1 MATPPVV
8 RRGLIVWWIA
18 GFALWIGGM
27 PAHAQTPHA
36 QTSVSG
42 LPIAPELLAEPWPAQ
57 WIAHPEADG
66 DAFGVYHFRRTVE
79 LDTRP
84 DSFVVHTSGDNRYQL
99 FVNGILVRKG
109 PSRGEIPHWRFETTN
124 LAPYL
129 ESGTNVIA
137 SVVWNFA
144 EHRPVAQHSVET
156 SFILQAGT
164 GAPSAVN
171 TDDRWRVTQNAAYAP
186 IPRGDM
192 DVDGYLVVGPG
203 ENVSGDSYPWGWA
216 ARDYDD
222 SDWFQARELRTGMP
236 KAGPRATGIYE
247 AWKLVPRSIPRME
260 EQMQR
265 FPAVDRAQGVE
276 VSDGFLT
283 EGEPLVIP
291 ADTEATLLLDQ
302 ERLTT
307 AYPAFTMSGG
317 AGSRVK
323 ITYAEALYDEEGL
336 KGNRDEIAG
345 KTIRG
350 YHDIFR
356 PDGGMGRT
364 FRPLWWRTFRYVQ
377 LDITTGSEPLQLTDI
392 HSVSTTYPFEENA
405 SFTSSDPTLGRI
417 WEVGWRTARLCANE
431 TYFDTPYWEQLQY
444 VGDTRIQALIS
455 LYVDGD
461 DRLMRKAIRA
471 FDHSRISEGLTASR
485 YPSHEEQFIGPY
497 SLLWIAMVHDYWMHR
512 DDPAF
517 VRSLLTPVRGIVEW
531 YAQHIDGTGL
541 VGPVPWWN
549 FVDWSYETGI
559 PPGADDGHSAV
570 ISLQFAYVL
579 DYAAELAAAFDR
591 ERDARYYRTLSA
603 SLKEAVRAQAWDAE
617 RGLLADTPAKE
628 TFSQHA
634 NILGVLTGLFEGG
647 NLHVTG
653 TTQAVTEAV
662 TENGVM
668 ERVLADTSLV
678 PATYY
683 FSFYLHRAMKQ
694 AGLGDRYIEQLA
706 PWREMLSWGLTT
718 FAEEPVPT
726 RSDSHAWSAHPNYH
740 MLALIAG
747 IRPSAP
753 GFTEVHIAPAL
764 GPLERIDATVPHPA
778 GTIRVQ
784 LEREGADRVQGQV
797 TLPEGFTGT
806 FEWQGQ
812 TIALDGGT
820 QPIDV

>member
-1 MATPPVV
+1 MKQNIFRRHLVMGWVACCVLFVGVV
-8 RRGLIVWWIA
+8 PTYG
-18 GFALWIGGM
+18 
-27 PAHAQTPHA
+27 

-42 LPIAPELLAEPWPAQ
+42 LPIAPELWAGPWPAQ

-66 DAFGVYHFRRTVE
+66 AAFGVYHARRTVE
-79 LDTRP
+79 LAAAPDT
-84 DSFVVHTSGDNRYQL
+84 FVVHTSGDNRYQL
-99 FVNGILVRKG
+99 FVNGTLVRKG
-109 PSRGEIPHWRFETTN
+109 PSRGDIAHWRFETTD

-129 ESGTNVIA
+129 RPGTNVIA
-137 SVVWNFA
+137 AVVWNFA
-144 EHRPVAQHSVET
+144 EHRPVAQHTYET
-156 SFILQAGT
+156 GFILQAGV
-164 GAPSAVN
+164 GAPPAVN

-186 IPRGDM
+186 IPRRAM
-192 DVDGYLVVGPG
+192 AIDGYLVVGPG
-203 ENVSGDSYPWGWA
+203 EAVRGDRYPWGWA
-216 ARDYDD
+216 EVEFDD
-222 SDWFQARELRTGMP
+222 SDWPQARTLRPGMP

-260 EQMQR
+260 EQRQR
-265 FPAVDRAQGVE
+265 FAAVDRTRGVDATDE
-276 VSDGFLT
+276 FLT
-283 EGEPLVIP
+283 GGDPLVIP
-291 ADTEATLLLDQ
+291 AHTEASLLLDQ

-323 ITYAEALYDEEGL
+323 VTYAEALYDEAGR
-336 KGNRDEIAG
+336 KGNRNAIAG

-350 YHDIFR
+350 YHDVFR
-356 PDGGMGRT
+356 PDGGSGRP

-377 LDITTGSEPLQLTDI
+377 LDITTGGEPLRLTDV
-392 HSVSTTYPFEENA
+392 HSVSTAYPFEENA

-417 WEVGWRTARLCANE
+417 WDVGWRTARVCANE

-471 FDHSRISEGLTASR
+471 YDHSRVAEGLTASR

-497 SLLWIAMVHDYWMHR
+497 SLLWITMVHDYWMHR
-512 DDPAF
+512 EDPAF
-517 VRSLLTPVRGIVEW
+517 VRSFLTPIRGIVEW
-531 YAQHIDGTGL
+531 YAQHIDETGL

-559 PPGADDGHSAV
+559 PPGADDGHSTV
-570 ISLQFAYVL
+570 ISLQLAYVL

-591 ERDARYYRTLSA
+591 ASDARYYRTLSA
-603 SLKEAVRAQAWDAE
+603 SLKEAVRARAWDAE
-617 RGLLADTPAKE
+617 RGLLADTPAQE

-634 NILGVLTGLFEGG
+634 NILGVLTGLFEER
-647 NLHVTG
+647 NLAARG
-653 TTQAVTEAV
+653 ATQAVTDHD
-662 TENGVM
+662 VM
-668 ERVLADTSLV
+668 ERVLADPSLV

-694 AGLGDRYIEQLA
+694 AGLGDRYIEQLE
-706 PWREMLSWGLTT
+706 PWREMLARGLTT
-718 FAEEPVPT
+718 FAEEPDPT

-753 GFTEVHIAPAL
+753 GFAAVRIAPAL
-764 GPLERIDATVPHPA
+764 GPLDAVEATVPHPEGA
-778 GTIRVQ
+778 IRVQ
-784 LEREGADRVQGQV
+784 LERAGAEGLHGQV
-797 TLPEGFTGT
+797 TLPEGLAGT

-820 QPIDV
+820 QPIDI